1 MAGHC
6 ERDMRGLL
14 PSLLEWQHWQVR
26 FASIPKDHQSY
37 SVDDQSLLMS
47 RWGNQLL
54 STGWCWDQKWLDVRM
69 SRMSNT
75 AECENRELVY
85 LTLSKGGRI
94 TRVTPT
100 STWLTALIQMW
111 SKILS
116 KKILVLYWISKE
128 KCYPHYR
135 KIRLCFCK
143 MKPYGSPKVK

>member
-6 ERDMRGLL
+6 ERDMRRLL

-26 FASIPKDHQSY
+26 FASTKEDYQSY
-37 SVDDQSLLMS
+37 AVDDESLLMS
-47 RWGNQLL
+47 RWANQVL
-54 STGWCWDQKWLDVRM
+54 SNGWCWDQKWLDVRM

-100 STWLTALIQMW
+100 STWLTALIQINQ
-111 SKILS
+111 KFCPKRLLI
-116 KKILVLYWISKE
+116 LYWISKQ

-135 KIRLCFCK
+135 TMRLCFCD
-143 MKPYGSPKVK
+143 MKPYGVCKMK